1 MRPPPALGHPSRRRP
16 AHAAALACLVVL
28 TACATAPPGG
38 AGSGATTR
46 ASAEPTLPPR
56 VATPPRSN
64 GRTSTSTSTSSS
76 SSSIS
81 VDTGT
86 RGAAPTSTV
95 EVDVQHHID
104 DPAVVLAVRYAAHD
118 TYDRVVID
126 LKGSM
131 PGYNVKWVDKL
142 LQDGSGEPFDLP
154 GGAYL
159 QLILAPADAHDAK
172 GRPTWKGGPIFPANL
187 GNVTHV
193 VKTGDF
199 EGRVGVGLVLN
210 HQAAFELKE
219 QSDPDRLVIDVAH

>member
-1 MRPPPALGHPSRRRP
+1 M
-16 AHAAALACLVVL
+16 
-28 TACATAPPGG
+28 
-38 AGSGATTR
+38 
-46 ASAEPTLPPR
+46 PPR
-56 VATPPRSN
+56 VATPPTSKSRTS
-64 GRTSTSTSTSSS
+64 TSTSTSTSSS
-76 SSSIS
+76 STSIS

-86 RGAAPTSTV
+86 REAAPTSMV
-95 EVDVQHHID
+95 EVDVQHNTG
-104 DPAVVLAVRYAAHD
+104 DPAVVQGVRYAAHD

-142 LQDGSGEPFDLP
+142 LQDASGEDFDLP

-210 HQAAFELKE
+210 HQAAFELRE